1 MGAILMQKILFLF
14 VCMLSLAGCAQIQHY
29 KDYSKA
35 FHQPQTVYVGGE
47 IYAVNKTRDLP
58 NVFGKAD
65 IYGGKV
71 QEGMSELRFMG
82 FDSDGMAVLRFTDVK
97 IQSNES
103 VFTRYGRNSVVAN
116 TNSFSTLN
124 VNNYSAVGTT
134 NSNTVVTQYQKPE
147 AQIYALPPNTAEFK
161 FNPADK
167 KLKMDGVTIEIIEV
181 GSNSMSYRLSES

>member
-1 MGAILMQKILFLF
+1 MQKVFLFLGVMF
-14 VCMLSLAGCAQIQHY
+14 FLSGCAQIQHH
-29 KDYSKA
+29 KDYSKV

-47 IYAVNKTRDLP
+47 IYAVKKTRDLP
-58 NVFGKAD
+58 NAFGKAD

-82 FDSDGMAVLRFTDVK
+82 FDSDGMAVLRFTDVN
-97 IQSNES
+97 IQSNEN
-103 VFTRYGRNSVVAN
+103 VFTRYGSNSVVAN

-147 AQIYALPPNTAEFK
+147 AQVYALPPNTAEFK

-181 GSNSMSYRLSES
+181 GSNSMSYMLSES